1 MASVKVRVMCATCKG
16 QQVAAVQVGGGGGG
30 RKKAAGQRPF
40 AWETIQICDVKDEE
54 VNINSSKVYLEG
66 NIIVINKRDIKHSYL
81 NNIKHN

>member
-30 RKKAAGQRPF
+30 RKKVAGQRPF
-40 AWETIQICDVKDEE
+40 AWETIQICDVKDEGE
-54 VNINSSKVYLEG
+54 VNINSSKVCLEG
-66 NIIVINKRDIKHSYL
+66 NIIIINIKHSYL

>member
-30 RKKAAGQRPF
+30 RKKVAGQRPF
-40 AWETIQICDVKDEE
+40 AWETIQICDVKDEGE
-54 VNINSSKVYLEG
+54 VNNINNSIVCLEG
-66 NIIVINKRDIKHSYL
+66 NIIIINIF